1 MTKKI
6 VSFGDSFIFG
16 SEQENNED
24 GSLGW
29 PGRAATELGCEY
41 QTLAYP
47 GRSNDYIAQQIY
59 SYFATNTA
67 QDTLAVINW
76 TWISRLEFYVL
87 DKQTWIT
94 LGSTCI
100 PQMLE
105 ELVAR
110 TEAEDIVN
118 FYHSRLNAGILW
130 NKLRNLQTINSVQAY
145 LKQKNITNIQTYMD
159 YDMFDMDCR
168 HDVLTPDYINELQK
182 MVYPNLELF
191 EGQNF
196 LDWSKNNGY
205 LISGGYGVHPL
216 EDAHQAAGKLWQA
229 RYAQALGI

>member
-16 SEQENNED
+16 SEQENNDD

-29 PGRAATELGCEY
+29 PGRAAIDLGCNY
-41 QTLAYP
+41 ITKAHP

-59 SYFATNTA
+59 SYFSKNSAE
-67 QDTLAVINW
+67 DTLAVINW

-94 LGSTCI
+94 LGSTCV

-105 ELVAR
+105 EIVTR

-118 FYHSRLNAGILW
+118 FYHRRLNAGILW
-130 NKLRNLQTINSVQAY
+130 NKLRNLQTINSVHGY
-145 LKQKNITNIQTYMD
+145 LREKNVNNIQTYMD
-159 YDMFDMDCR
+159 YDMFDMDCK
-168 HDVLTPDYINELQK
+168 HDALTPDYINELQK
-182 MVYPNLELF
+182 IIYPQMQLF

-196 LDWSKNNGY
+196 VDWSRTNKFTVSY
-205 LISGGYGVHPL
+205 HEHPL
-216 EDAHQAAGKLWQA
+216 EDAHIAAGKLWQEK
-229 RYAQALGI
+229 YAQHLGI